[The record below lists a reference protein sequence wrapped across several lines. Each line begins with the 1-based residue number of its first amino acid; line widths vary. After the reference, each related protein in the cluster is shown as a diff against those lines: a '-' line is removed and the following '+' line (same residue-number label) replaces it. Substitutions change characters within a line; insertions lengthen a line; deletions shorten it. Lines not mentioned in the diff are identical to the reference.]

1 MGRANAGKTALFA
14 LVTGAEAEIAPY
26 PFTTREPARAMADVP
41 DPRLDAIADAQDI
54 PRRVPA
60 QVQLVDIAGL
70 AAGAGSGEGLGG
82 AALGQLRQ
90 TDALVHV
97 VRAFANAEVPH
108 PEDRVDPVA
117 DAEAV
122 DLELAVADREQVE
135 RRLERVRKGARAG
148 EPGAAAELAALEALA
163 AALDAGRPARL
174 ADGEA
179 ARALAAEM
187 GLLTAKP
194 VLYLANTDDDAEPP
208 AALAA
213 HAEAQGAEA
222 LALPVGMEL
231 ELAAMEPRG
240 GRRAG
245 RGAGA
250 GRRPRRRR
258 RGGRRLPPA
267 RPGHLLHRLRAARGA
282 RLAGPP
288 RHTPPRPPAGSTPT
302 WSAASSAPRSS
313 PGTTSSPPAR
323 SPARASR
330 RRCGWRAGTT
340 SSRRATSSRSAST
353 SERRLQKS
361 PAGGGNYA
369 TDSRARHRMTTAS
382 FRRRTS

>member
-1 MGRANAGKTALFA
+1 MDLGLVGRANAGKTALFT
-14 LVTGAEAEIAPY
+14 LVTGADAEVAPY

-135 RRLERVRKGARAG
+135 RRLERVRKGARVG
-148 EPGAAAELAALEALA
+148 EAGAAAELTALETVASE
-163 AALDAGRPARL
+163 LDAGRPARL
-174 ADGEA
+174 AGDAG

-187 GLLTAKP
+187 GLLTGKP
-194 VLYLANTDDDAEPP
+194 VLYLANTDEELTPP
-208 AALAA
+208 EALAA
-213 HAEAQGAEA
+213 HAEAQGAQA

-231 ELAAMEPRG
+231 ELAEMEPAEAAELASELELG
-240 GRRAG
+240 DV
-245 RGAGA
+245 RGADAVVAA
-250 GRRPRRRR
+250 GY
-258 RGGRRLPPA
+258 RLLDLVTFFT
-267 RPGHLLHRLRAARGA
+267 GS
-282 RLAGPP
+282 GPP
-288 RHTPPRPPAGSTPT
+288 E
-302 WSAASSAPRSS
+302 
-313 PGTTSSPPAR
+313 
-323 SPARASR
+323 ARAWPVSR
-330 RRCGWRAGTT
+330 G
-340 SSRRATSSRSAST
+340 
-353 SERRLQKS
+353 
-361 PAGGGNYA
+361 
-369 TDSRARHRMTTAS
+369 TTAS
-382 FRRRTS
+382 GAAGRIHSDLERGFIRAEVIPWDALVSAGSFARAREEALLRMEGRDYVVQEGDVLQIRFNV

>member
-1 MGRANAGKTALFA
+1 MDLGLVGRANAGKTALFA
-14 LVTGAEAEIAPY
+14 LVTGADAEIAPY

-108 PEDRVDPVA
+108 PEERVDPVA

-174 ADGEA
+174 ADGRGRPGRS
-179 ARALAAEM
+179 AREM
-187 GLLTAKP
+187 DLLTAKP
-194 VLYLANTDDDAEPP
+194 VLYLANTDEALEPP
-208 AALAA
+208 AGLAA
-213 HAEAQGAEA
+213 HAEAQGAQA
-222 LALPVGMEL
+222 LALPVGHG
-231 ELAAMEPRG
+231 ARAGRHGARG
-240 GRRAG
+240 G
-245 RGAGA
+245 RGAGRA
-250 GRRPRRRR
+250 SSSWATSAAPTPWWPPATACSTWSPSSPAPGRRR
-258 RGGRRLPPA
+258 PA
-267 RPGHLLHRLRAARGA
+267 RGRSAAA
-282 RLAGPP
+282 
-288 RHTPPRPPAGSTPT
+288 PRPPAAAGRIHSDMERGFIRAEVIPWDALVAAGSFGR
-302 WSAASSAPRSS
+302 A
-313 PGTTSSPPAR
+313 PAR
-323 SPARASR
+323 TA
-330 RRCGWRAGTT
+330 RCGWRAATT
-340 SSRRATSSRSAST
+340 SSRRATCSRSAST
-353 SERRLQKS
+353 SD
-361 PAGGGNYA
+361 PAG
-369 TDSRARHRMTTAS
+369 
-382 FRRRTS
+382 RRRRRPAGHAD

>member
-1 MGRANAGKTALFA
+1 MDLGLVGRANAGKTALFA
-14 LVTGAEAEIAPY
+14 LVTGADAEIAPY

-41 DPRLDAIADAQDI
+41 DPRLDAIADVQDI

-122 DLELAVADREQVE
+122 DLELAVADREQLE
-135 RRLERVRKGARAG
+135 RRLERARKGARAG
-148 EPGAAAELAALEALA
+148 EPGAAAALRALDVLS

-174 ADGEA
+174 ADDEA
-179 ARALAAEM
+179 ARTLGAEM
-187 GLLTAKP
+187 GLLTSKP
-194 VLYLANTDDDAEPP
+194 VLYLANTDEALEPP

-213 HAEAQGAEA
+213 HAEAQGAQA

-231 ELAAMEPRG
+231 ELAAMEPEEAAELAEELELG
-240 GRRAG
+240 DV
-245 RGAGA
+245 RGADAVVAA
-250 GRRPRRRR
+250 GYRLLDLVTFFTGSGPPEARAWPVR
-258 RGGRRLPPA
+258 RG
-267 RPGHLLHRLRAARGA
+267 
-282 RLAGPP
+282 
-288 RHTPPRPPAGSTPT
+288 
-302 WSAASSAPRSS
+302 
-313 PGTTSSPPAR
+313 
-323 SPARASR
+323 
-330 RRCGWRAGTT
+330 
-340 SSRRATSSRSAST
+340 
-353 SERRLQKS
+353 
-361 PAGGGNYA
+361 
-369 TDSRARHRMTTAS
+369 TTAS
-382 FRRRTS
+382 AAAGRIHSDMERGFIRAEVIPWDALVAAGSFARAREEALLRMEGRDYVVQEGDVLQIRFNV

>member
-1 MGRANAGKTALFA
+1 VDLGLVGRANAGKTALFA
-14 LVTGAEAEIAPY
+14 LVTGADAEIAPY

-41 DPRLDAIADAQDI
+41 DPRLDAIADVQDI

-122 DLELAVADREQVE
+122 DLELAVADREQLE
-135 RRLERVRKGARAG
+135 RRLERARKGARAG
-148 EPGAAAELAALEALA
+148 EPGAAAALGALDVLS

-174 ADGEA
+174 ADDEA
-179 ARALAAEM
+179 ARALGAEM

-194 VLYLANTDDDAEPP
+194 VLYLANTDEALEPP

-213 HAEAQGAEA
+213 HAEAQGAQA

-231 ELAAMEPRG
+231 ELAAMEPEEAAELAEELELG
-240 GRRAG
+240 DV
-245 RGAGA
+245 RGADAVVAA
-250 GRRPRRRR
+250 GYRLLDLVTFFTGSGPPEARAWPVR
-258 RGGRRLPPA
+258 RG
-267 RPGHLLHRLRAARGA
+267 
-282 RLAGPP
+282 
-288 RHTPPRPPAGSTPT
+288 
-302 WSAASSAPRSS
+302 
-313 PGTTSSPPAR
+313 
-323 SPARASR
+323 
-330 RRCGWRAGTT
+330 
-340 SSRRATSSRSAST
+340 
-353 SERRLQKS
+353 
-361 PAGGGNYA
+361 
-369 TDSRARHRMTTAS
+369 TTAS
-382 FRRRTS
+382 AAAGRIHSDMERGFIRAEVIPWDALVAAGSFARAREEALLRMEGRDYVVQEGDVLQIRFNV